1 MTTSISNGS
10 ALVQVFHETYG
21 QPIRK
26 NPTFFVPERAMRMGL
41 IDEEFEELCKAQRE
55 DDFIEIVD
63 AWADLVYVIYGAGK
77 THGLDVDHYIYRG
90 MLGLPKPNL
99 AVYGKPVLEAEY
111 RKDVHNEIALHYKH
125 VSAVY
130 KRANTHYA
138 AGYRDDLAFAWAGL
152 VVAVYNAAREHNVDL
167 NEVLLEV
174 QRSNLSKLGTDENG
188 NKVVLRREDGKI
200 LKGPDFSQPD
210 ILEALRKQGYEG

>member
-1 MTTSISNGS
+1 MTTLSNGS

-21 QPIRK
+21 QPIRDK
-26 NPTFFVPERAMRMGL
+26 AAFFVPEREMRMGL

-77 THGLDVDHYIYRG
+77 THGLDIDGYISQYVAG
-90 MLGLPKPNL
+90 NMVSLKASGIPI
-99 AVYGKPVLEAEY
+99 LEAPKRAHMHELLS
-111 RKDVHNEIALHYKH
+111 LHYKN
-125 VSAVY
+125 VKRIYTSANRHY
-130 KRANTHYA
+130 K
-138 AGYRDDLAFAWAGL
+138 AGDRDLLAIGWAGL
-152 VVAVYNAAREHNVDL
+152 IMSVYAAAQQHNVDL
-167 NEVLLEV
+167 NAVLLEV
-174 QRSNLSKLGTDENG
+174 QRSNLSKLGTDEQG
-188 NKVVLRREDGKI
+188 NKVVLRRADGKI